1 MEIARSSLM
10 HGGIFSIDICVHVC
24 VRLFAFVNVCVFVL
38 NDMFARVCMYVNV
51 SGCYFLHKPTVLP
64 MRFQPT
70 NWIQTSL
77 RIQ

>member
-51 SGCYFLHKPTVLP
+51 
-64 MRFQPT
+64 
-70 NWIQTSL
+70 L
-77 RIQ
+77 RLLFSA

>member
-51 SGCYFLHKPTVLP
+51 
-64 MRFQPT
+64 
-70 NWIQTSL
+70 L
-77 RIQ
+77 RLLLSA